1 MGAIMVNGKDTDPI
15 MAMDTAAA
23 TNTDTDMDTDLI
35 IMVTNMDTIMG
46 GITGIDMYRL

>member
-15 MAMDTAAA
+15 MVMDTAAA
-23 TNTDTDMDTDLI
+23 TNTDTDLI
-35 IMVTNMDTIMG
+35 TMVTNMDTIMG